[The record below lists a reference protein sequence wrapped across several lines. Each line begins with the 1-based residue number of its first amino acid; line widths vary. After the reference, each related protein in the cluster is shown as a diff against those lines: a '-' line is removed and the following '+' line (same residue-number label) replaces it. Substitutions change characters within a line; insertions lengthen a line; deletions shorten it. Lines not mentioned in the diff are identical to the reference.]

1 MPLRHIALAI
11 IVMALWGTNFVAAR
25 IGLDVVAPTLLAS
38 LRFLLAGL
46 PLMMLLPRPRVHWA
60 LLTAYAFTAFAL
72 QFTLVFGAL
81 YFGMPAGLA
90 SLVMQCQVFFTTFLA
105 VIFLAERPNLYQ
117 VLGATVGGVGI
128 AVVGLGMQQ
137 HAPLL
142 PLLLTLGA
150 ALSWSASNLIVRR
163 LEAPDP
169 IALVVWGS
177 GIASLFL
184 VPLSLWLDGVAAWRD
199 AVEHL
204 AAGEIKLWG
213 AVLYNVIC
221 ASLLGYGGWSAL
233 LRRHPASVVAPFT
246 LLVPIFG
253 LSSAAL
259 LLGETVAHLTWAGAA
274 LVFVGLMVTQI
285 RRAQD

>member
-184 VPLSLWLDGVAAWRD
+184 VPRGTRSSTWLRARSNSGAQFFTTSSVQASWDTVDGPRCCVVILPRWWRPSRSWCPFLGSVQRPSYSGRRSPTSRGPGPPSFLSA
-199 AVEHL
+199 
-204 AAGEIKLWG
+204 
-213 AVLYNVIC
+213 
-221 ASLLGYGGWSAL
+221 
-233 LRRHPASVVAPFT
+233 
-246 LLVPIFG
+246 
-253 LSSAAL
+253 
-259 LLGETVAHLTWAGAA
+259 
-274 LVFVGLMVTQI
+274 
-285 RRAQD
+285 